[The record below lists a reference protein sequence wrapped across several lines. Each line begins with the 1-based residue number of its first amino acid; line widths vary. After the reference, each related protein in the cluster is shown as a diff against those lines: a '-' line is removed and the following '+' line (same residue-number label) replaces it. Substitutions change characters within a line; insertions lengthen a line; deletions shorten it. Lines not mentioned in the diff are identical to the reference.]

1 MKTYKLIILISAL
14 FLSSAFVARGEEVN
28 IIAQADSAYSAEKY
42 SEAVA
47 LYSKAIKS
55 TAHLPI
61 CITIL
66 ETHTIEMAI

>member
-28 IIAQADSAYSAEKY
+28 IIAQADSAYSA
-42 SEAVA
+42 
-47 LYSKAIKS
+47 
-55 TAHLPI
+55 HLPI